1 MKNKIFEFKLPD
13 IGEGVAEGQIDR
25 WLVKEGDVVKEHQP
39 LADLITEKVNV
50 ELPCPK
56 NGKISKIL
64 HGEGSTIQVGEV
76 VVEIEYYEEDS
87 INENNNSSESVE
99 KEIANN
105 QELKVSDVDDNKI
118 IATPAIRKLAKE
130 MDVDLSNIIGTGE
143 KGRIKEE
150 DLTKYKERSKSNSKE
165 EIIEFTGMRKSIADK
180 LSESVRNIAQATCVE
195 EVDITELISLKNK
208 ISKEKNVTLLSF
220 IIKSI
225 VIALEK
231 HPKINSIWNKNGEL
245 VLKKYYNIGIAT
257 DTSKGLIVPVLK
269 DVNNKN
275 VEKITNEVNKLAERA
290 REGSISLE
298 EIKDGTFTITN
309 IGSIGSILSIPIVN
323 YPQSSILA
331 VNRINKKPAVVNGNL
346 VEKNYVYL
354 TVSFDHR
361 ILDGADVARFL
372 NTIKEL
378 IEKPDGERYN

>member
-1 MKNKIFEFKLPD
+1 
-13 IGEGVAEGQIDR
+13 
-25 WLVKEGDVVKEHQP
+25 
-39 LADLITEKVNV
+39 
-50 ELPCPK
+50 
-56 NGKISKIL
+56 
-64 HGEGSTIQVGEV
+64 
-76 VVEIEYYEEDS
+76 
-87 INENNNSSESVE
+87 
-99 KEIANN
+99 
-105 QELKVSDVDDNKI
+105 
-118 IATPAIRKLAKE
+118 
-130 MDVDLSNIIGTGE
+130 
-143 KGRIKEE
+143 
-150 DLTKYKERSKSNSKE
+150 
-165 EIIEFTGMRKSIADK
+165 MRKSIADK

-208 ISKEKNVTLLSF
+208 ISEEKNVTLLSF